1 MPVKKTTQL
10 SLARSG
16 GVGGIRPPPK
26 VLDTAS
32 LSAAAA
38 QHIEELL
45 TRSDFFARP
54 AELPERTKSA
64 DNFQHTLTVRH
75 AGGRE
80 HTVTFTEA
88 SASEALR
95 ELKRLVRDQAKS

>member
-1 MPVKKTTQL
+1 MPGRKSTQL
-10 SLARSG
+10 TLARSG
-16 GVGGIRPPPK
+16 GVAGIRPPPK
-26 VLDTAS
+26 QLDTAS
-32 LSAAAA
+32 LPPAAAR
-38 QHIEELL
+38 HIEELL
-45 TRSDFFARP
+45 TRADFFALP
-54 AELPERTKSA
+54 AELQESTKSA

-95 ELKRLVRDQAKS
+95 ELKRLVRDHAKN